1 MMKTR
6 EIQFTTL
13 NQEQKLEGGE
23 DQKDKEQPVRHS
35 KEEKKTKCKKET
47 NMIHRGNIRQKI
59 ENDKA
64 SCTTAK
70 EGKKKREKK
79 NWAEK
84 DYELRGNV
92 TKLLL

>member
-1 MMKTR
+1 MEKERNERNEKNIYYYIKIRKIQMMKTR

-47 NMIHRGNIRQKI
+47 NMIHRGNIR
-59 ENDKA
+59 
-64 SCTTAK
+64 
-70 EGKKKREKK
+70 
-79 NWAEK
+79 
-84 DYELRGNV
+84 
-92 TKLLL
+92 